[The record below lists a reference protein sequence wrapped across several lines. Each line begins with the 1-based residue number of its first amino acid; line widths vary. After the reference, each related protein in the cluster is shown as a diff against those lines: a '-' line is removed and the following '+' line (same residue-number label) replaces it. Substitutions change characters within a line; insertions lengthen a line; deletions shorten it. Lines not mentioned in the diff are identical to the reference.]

1 MGDGGSISSR
11 VWYIPSP
18 VIQGKAKF
26 WKIPKN
32 KVMLKI
38 KVKMDCLAVLKICFI
53 KFCSFHNLVLPFVC
67 GIFRHFRILRKG
79 YHDCVGVS
87 TAKTCQ
93 NTIFGI
99 I

>member
-1 MGDGGSISSR
+1 
-11 VWYIPSP
+11 
-18 VIQGKAKF
+18 
-26 WKIPKN
+26 
-32 KVMLKI
+32 MLKI

-79 YHDCVGVS
+79 YHDCGGVS
-87 TAKTCQ
+87 TTKRCQ

-99 I
+99 F

>member
-53 KFCSFHNLVLPFVC
+53 KLLYNL
-67 GIFRHFRILRKG
+67 IDLRMQRG
-79 YHDCVGVS
+79 NV
-87 TAKTCQ
+87 
-93 NTIFGI
+93 
-99 I
+99 